1 MDNKRKYV
9 IPGDVVTTGPFRPE
23 QNVILEGEKIIST
36 TIGISEIYEDS
47 VRVIPLT
54 GKYIPKINDLVIGKV
69 LSHTS
74 LSWELDI
81 NSCYVGFLPAQD
93 VFGRDFS
100 AHADE
105 LSSKLKTGDLVAA
118 RIANFDRTRDPLVTI
133 SDRDLG
139 AIDSGDLVKI
149 SPSKVPRLIGKRG
162 SMIQMIE
169 MATNAAVTIG
179 QNGWVVVSCET
190 PEGLLKAKK
199 AIEMINAKAHVANL
213 TDQVKEMLEIK
224 DDESSWAEET
234 QQWSYWTRMV
244 YVVMDVK

>member
-9 IPGDVVTTGPFRPE
+9 IPGDVITTGPFRPE

-36 TIGISEIYEDS
+36 TIGISEIYEDT
-47 VRVIPLT
+47 VRVITLT
-54 GKYIPKINDLVIGKV
+54 GKYIPKIDDLVIGKV
-69 LSHTS
+69 NSHTS

-105 LSSKLKTGDLVAA
+105 LATKLKTGDLVAA

-139 AIDSGDLVKI
+139 TIDSGDLVKI

-199 AIEMINAKAHVANL
+199 AIEMVDQKAHVANL
-213 TDQVKEMLEIK
+213 TDQIKEMLEIK
-224 DDESSWAEET
+224 DDET
-234 QQWSYWTRMV
+234 
-244 YVVMDVK
+244 

>member
-1 MDNKRKYV
+1 MDNRRKYV

-23 QNVILEGEKIIST
+23 QNVVLEGNKIIST
-36 TIGISEIYEDS
+36 TIGVSEIYDDS
-47 VRVIPLT
+47 VKVISLT

-69 LSHTS
+69 ISHTS

-105 LSSKLKTGDLVAA
+105 LTSKLKAGDLVAA

-133 SDRDLG
+133 ADRDLG
-139 AIDSGDLVKI
+139 KIDSGDLIKI

-162 SMIQMIE
+162 TMIQTIE
-169 MATNAAVTIG
+169 TATEAVITIG
-179 QNGWVVVSCET
+179 QNGWVVVSCEN

-199 AIEMINAKAHVANL
+199 AIKMVNEQAHVANL
-213 TDQVKEMLEIK
+213 TDQVKEMLESRG
-224 DDESSWAEET
+224 ES
-234 QQWSYWTRMV
+234 
-244 YVVMDVK
+244 

>member
-1 MDNKRKYV
+1 MADKRKYV
-9 IPGDVVTTGPFRPE
+9 IPGDVVTSGPFRPE
-23 QNVILEGEKIIST
+23 QNVILEGNDIIAT
-36 TIGISEIYEDS
+36 AVGISEIYDDS
-47 VRVIPLT
+47 VKVLPLS
-54 GKYIPKINDLVIGKV
+54 GKYIPKIDDLVIAKV
-69 LSHTS
+69 NSHTS

-105 LSSKLKTGDLVAA
+105 LTSKLKTGDLVAA

-139 AIDSGDLVKI
+139 KIDSGVLIAI

-169 MATNAAVTIG
+169 QATDAAVTIG
-179 QNGWVVVSCET
+179 QNGWVVVSCDS
-190 PEGLLKAKK
+190 PEGLLKAKT
-199 AIEMINAKAHVANL
+199 AIEMVNEKAHVANL
-213 TDQVKEMLEIK
+213 TDQVKEMLDK
-224 DDESSWAEET
+224 KSES
-234 QQWSYWTRMV
+234 
-244 YVVMDVK
+244 

>member
-1 MDNKRKYV
+1 MMENKRKYV

-23 QNVILEGEKIIST
+23 QNVILEGNKIIST
-36 TIGISEIYEDS
+36 SIGISEIYDDS
-47 VRVIPLT
+47 VKVIPLT

-69 LSHTS
+69 ISHTS

-105 LSSKLKTGDLVAA
+105 LTSKLKTGDLVAA

-139 AIDSGDLVKI
+139 KIDSGDLVKI
-149 SPSKVPRLIGKRG
+149 SPSKIPRLIGKRG
-162 SMIQMIE
+162 TMIQTIE
-169 MATNAAVTIG
+169 MATNAAITIG
-179 QNGWVVVSCET
+179 QNGWVIVLCDSA
-190 PEGLLKAKK
+190 EGLLKAKK
-199 AIEMINAKAHVANL
+199 AVQMIDEKAHVANL
-213 TDQVKEMLEIK
+213 TDQVKEMLESK
-224 DDESSWAEET
+224 GES
-234 QQWSYWTRMV
+234 
-244 YVVMDVK
+244 

>member
-1 MDNKRKYV
+1 MENKRKYV
-9 IPGDVVTTGPFRPE
+9 IPGDVVTSGPYRPE
-23 QNVILEGEKIIST
+23 QNVILDGNKIIST
-36 TIGISEIYEDS
+36 TIGISEIYDDS
-47 VRVIPLT
+47 VKVIPLT

-69 LSHTS
+69 ISHTS

-105 LSSKLKTGDLVAA
+105 LTSKLKSGDLVAA

-139 AIDSGDLVKI
+139 KIDSGDLVKI

-162 SMIQMIE
+162 TMIQTIE
-169 MATNAAVTIG
+169 MATNAAITIG
-179 QNGWVVVSCET
+179 QNGWVVVSCES

-199 AIEMINAKAHVANL
+199 AIKMVDEKAHVANL
-213 TDQVKEMLEIK
+213 TDQVKEMLESK
-224 DDESSWAEET
+224 GES
-234 QQWSYWTRMV
+234 
-244 YVVMDVK
+244 

>member
-47 VRVIPLT
+47 VRVITLT
-54 GKYIPKINDLVIGKV
+54 GKYIPKIDDLVIGKV
-69 LSHTS
+69 NSHTS

-105 LSSKLKTGDLVAA
+105 LSTKLKTGDLVAA

-139 AIDSGDLVKI
+139 AIDSGELVKI

-179 QNGWVVVSCET
+179 QNGWVVVSCES

-199 AIEMINAKAHVANL
+199 AIEMVDQKAHVANL
-213 TDQVKEMLEIK
+213 TDQIKEC
-224 DDESSWAEET
+224 
-234 QQWSYWTRMV
+234 
-244 YVVMDVK
+244 

>member
-23 QNVILEGEKIIST
+23 QNVVLEGEKIIST

-69 LSHTS
+69 ISHTT

-105 LSSKLKTGDLVAA
+105 LATKLKSGDLVAA

-139 AIDSGDLVKI
+139 AIDSGELVKI

-179 QNGWVVVSCET
+179 QNGWVVVSCDT

-199 AIEMINAKAHVANL
+199 AIEMINEKAHVANL

-224 DDESSWAEET
+224 DDET
-234 QQWSYWTRMV
+234 
-244 YVVMDVK
+244 

>member
-1 MDNKRKYV
+1 MDNRRKYV

-23 QNVILEGEKIIST
+23 QNVILEGNKIIST
-36 TIGISEIYEDS
+36 TIGVSEIYDDS
-47 VRVIPLT
+47 VKVISLT

-69 LSHTS
+69 ISHTS

-105 LSSKLKTGDLVAA
+105 LTSKLKAGDLVAA

-133 SDRDLG
+133 ADRDLG
-139 AIDSGDLVKI
+139 KIESGDLIKI

-162 SMIQMIE
+162 TMIQTIE
-169 MATNAAVTIG
+169 TATDAVITIG
-179 QNGWVVVSCET
+179 QNGWVVVACEN

-199 AIEMINAKAHVANL
+199 AIEMVNEQAHVANL
-213 TDQVKEMLEIK
+213 TDQVKEMLESK
-224 DDESSWAEET
+224 GES
-234 QQWSYWTRMV
+234 
-244 YVVMDVK
+244 

>member
-1 MDNKRKYV
+1 MVDKRKYV
-9 IPGDVVTTGPFRPE
+9 IPGDVITTGPFRPE
-23 QNVILEGEKIIST
+23 QNVMLEGEKIIAT
-36 TIGISEIYEDS
+36 AVGISEIYDDS
-47 VRVIPLT
+47 VKVIPLT
-54 GKYIPKINDLVIGKV
+54 GKYIPKIDDLVIAKV
-69 LSHTS
+69 NSHTS

-105 LSSKLKTGDLVAA
+105 LTSKLKTGDLVAA

-139 AIDSGDLVKI
+139 KIDSGILIAI

-169 MATNAAVTIG
+169 QATDAAVTIG
-179 QNGWVVVSCET
+179 QNGWVVVSCDS
-190 PEGLLKAKK
+190 PEGLLKAKT
-199 AIEMINAKAHVANL
+199 AIEMVNEKAHVANL
-213 TDQVKEMLEIK
+213 TDQVKEMLDK
-224 DDESSWAEET
+224 KSES
-234 QQWSYWTRMV
+234 
-244 YVVMDVK
+244 

>member
-23 QNVILEGEKIIST
+23 QNVILDGNKIIST
-36 TIGISEIYEDS
+36 TIGISEIYDDS
-47 VRVIPLT
+47 VKVIPLT

-69 LSHTS
+69 ISHSS

-105 LSSKLKTGDLVAA
+105 LTSKLKSGDLVAA

-139 AIDSGDLVKI
+139 KIDSGDLVKI

-199 AIEMINAKAHVANL
+199 AIEMINEKAHVANL

-224 DDESSWAEET
+224 DDES
-234 QQWSYWTRMV
+234 
-244 YVVMDVK
+244 

>member
-1 MDNKRKYV
+1 MENKRKYV

-23 QNVILEGEKIIST
+23 QNVILEGNKIIST
-36 TIGISEIYEDS
+36 SIGISEIYNDS
-47 VRVIPLT
+47 VKVIPLT

-69 LSHTS
+69 ISHTS

-105 LSSKLKTGDLVAA
+105 LTSKLKTGDLVAA

-139 AIDSGDLVKI
+139 KIDSGDLVKI
-149 SPSKVPRLIGKRG
+149 SPSKIPRLIGKRG
-162 SMIQMIE
+162 TMIQTIE
-169 MATNAAVTIG
+169 MATNAAITIG
-179 QNGWVVVSCET
+179 QNGWVVVLCESA
-190 PEGLLKAKK
+190 EGLLKAKK
-199 AIEMINAKAHVANL
+199 AI
-213 TDQVKEMLEIK
+213 Q
-224 DDESSWAEET
+224 
-234 QQWSYWTRMV
+234 
-244 YVVMDVK
+244 

>member
-1 MDNKRKYV
+1 MADKRKYV

-23 QNVILEGEKIIST
+23 QNVVLVGDKIIST
-36 TIGISEIYEDS
+36 TIGISEIYDDS
-47 VRVIPLT
+47 VKVLSLT
-54 GKYIPKINDLVIGKV
+54 GKYIPKIDDLVIGKV

-105 LSSKLKTGDLVAA
+105 LASKLKTGDLVAA

-139 AIDSGDLVKI
+139 KIDSGDLVKI
-149 SPSKVPRLIGKRG
+149 SPSKVPRLIGKKG

-169 MATNAAVTIG
+169 MSTDAAVTIG
-179 QNGWVVVSCET
+179 QNGWVVVSCEST
-190 PEGLLKAKK
+190 EGLLKAKK
-199 AIEMINAKAHVANL
+199 AIEMVNDKAHVANL
-213 TDQVKEMLEIK
+213 TDQVKEMLDK
-224 DDESSWAEET
+224 KGES
-234 QQWSYWTRMV
+234 
-244 YVVMDVK
+244 

>member
-23 QNVILEGEKIIST
+23 QNVVLEGEKIIST
-36 TIGISEIYEDS
+36 AVGISEIYEDS
-47 VRVIPLT
+47 VRVISLT
-54 GKYIPKINDLVIGKV
+54 GKYIPKIDDLVIGKV
-69 LSHTS
+69 NSHTS

-100 AHADE
+100 THADE
-105 LSSKLKTGDLVAA
+105 LSTKLRTGDLVAA

-139 AIDSGDLVKI
+139 TIDSGVLVQI

-199 AIEMINAKAHVANL
+199 AIEMVDQKAHVANL
-213 TDQVKEMLEIK
+213 TDQIKEMLEIK
-224 DDESSWAEET
+224 DDET
-234 QQWSYWTRMV
+234 
-244 YVVMDVK
+244 

>member
-9 IPGDVVTTGPFRPE
+9 IQGDVVTTGPFRPE
-23 QNVILEGEKIIST
+23 QNVILEGDKIIST
-36 TIGISEIYEDS
+36 TIGISEIYDDS
-47 VRVIPLT
+47 VKVITLT
-54 GKYIPKINDLVIGKV
+54 GKYIPKIDDLVIGKV
-69 LSHTS
+69 NSHTS

-139 AIDSGDLVKI
+139 KIDSGDLVKI

-199 AIEMINAKAHVANL
+199 AIEMVNDKAHVANL
-213 TDQVKEMLEIK
+213 TDQIKEMLEIK
-224 DDESSWAEET
+224 DES
-234 QQWSYWTRMV
+234 
-244 YVVMDVK
+244 

>member
-1 MDNKRKYV
+1 MENKRKYV

-23 QNVILEGEKIIST
+23 QNVILEGNKIIST
-36 TIGISEIYEDS
+36 SIGISEIYDDS
-47 VRVIPLT
+47 VKVIPLT

-69 LSHTS
+69 ISHTS

-105 LSSKLKTGDLVAA
+105 LTSKLKTGDLVAA

-139 AIDSGDLVKI
+139 KIDSGDLVKI
-149 SPSKVPRLIGKRG
+149 SPSKIPRLIGKRG
-162 SMIQMIE
+162 TMIQTIE
-169 MATNAAVTIG
+169 MATNAAITIG
-179 QNGWVVVSCET
+179 QNGWVVVLCEST
-190 PEGLLKAKK
+190 EGLLKAKK
-199 AIEMINAKAHVANL
+199 AIQMIDEKAHVANL
-213 TDQVKEMLEIK
+213 TDQVKEMLESK
-224 DDESSWAEET
+224 GES
-234 QQWSYWTRMV
+234 
-244 YVVMDVK
+244 

>member
-1 MDNKRKYV
+1 MADKRKYV

-23 QNVILEGEKIIST
+23 QNVVLEGNKIIST
-36 TIGISEIYEDS
+36 TIGVSEIYDDS

-69 LSHTS
+69 NSHTS

-105 LSSKLKTGDLVAA
+105 LATKLKTGDLVAA
-118 RIANFDRTRDPLVTI
+118 RIANFDRTRDPLVSI

-139 AIDSGDLVKI
+139 KIDSGDLMEI
-149 SPSKVPRLIGKRG
+149 SPSKVPRLIGKKG

-169 MATNAAVTIG
+169 EATDAAITIG
-179 QNGWVVVSCET
+179 QNGWVVVSCES

-199 AIEMINAKAHVANL
+199 AIQMVNEQAHVANL
-213 TDQVKEMLEIK
+213 TDQVKEMLDK
-224 DDESSWAEET
+224 KGES
-234 QQWSYWTRMV
+234 
-244 YVVMDVK
+244 

>member
-1 MDNKRKYV
+1 MADKRKYV

-23 QNVILEGEKIIST
+23 QNTILEGNKIIST
-36 TIGISEIYEDS
+36 TIGISEIYDDS

-69 LSHTS
+69 NSHTS

-105 LSSKLKTGDLVAA
+105 LATKLRTGDLVAA
-118 RIANFDRTRDPLVTI
+118 RIANFDRTRDPLVSI

-139 AIDSGDLVKI
+139 KIDSGVLMEI
-149 SPSKVPRLIGKRG
+149 SPSKVPRLIGKKG

-169 MATNAAVTIG
+169 EATDAAVTIG
-179 QNGWVVVSCET
+179 QNGWVVVSCES

-199 AIEMINAKAHVANL
+199 AIEMVNEKAHVANL
-213 TDQVKEMLEIK
+213 TDQVKEMLDK
-224 DDESSWAEET
+224 KGES
-234 QQWSYWTRMV
+234 
-244 YVVMDVK
+244 

>member
-1 MDNKRKYV
+1 MTDNKRKYV

-23 QNVILEGEKIIST
+23 QNVVLEGNRIIST
-36 TIGISEIYEDS
+36 AIGISEIYDDS
-47 VRVIPLT
+47 VKVIPLT

-69 LSHTS
+69 ISHTS

-105 LSSKLKTGDLVAA
+105 LSSKLKSGDLVAA

-139 AIDSGDLVKI
+139 QIDSGDLVKI

-199 AIEMINAKAHVANL
+199 AIEMINEKAHVANL
-213 TDQVKEMLEIK
+213 TDQVKEMLEIR
-224 DDESSWAEET
+224 DDES
-234 QQWSYWTRMV
+234 
-244 YVVMDVK
+244 

>member
-36 TIGISEIYEDS
+36 AVGISEIYEDS
-47 VRVIPLT
+47 VKVISLT
-54 GKYIPKINDLVIGKV
+54 GKYIPKIDDLVIGKIN
-69 LSHTS
+69 SHTS

-105 LSSKLKTGDLVAA
+105 LATKLKTGDLVAA

-139 AIDSGDLVKI
+139 KIDSGVLVKI

-199 AIEMINAKAHVANL
+199 AIEMVDQKAHVANL
-213 TDQVKEMLEIK
+213 TDQIKEMLEIK
-224 DDESSWAEET
+224 DDET
-234 QQWSYWTRMV
+234 
-244 YVVMDVK
+244 